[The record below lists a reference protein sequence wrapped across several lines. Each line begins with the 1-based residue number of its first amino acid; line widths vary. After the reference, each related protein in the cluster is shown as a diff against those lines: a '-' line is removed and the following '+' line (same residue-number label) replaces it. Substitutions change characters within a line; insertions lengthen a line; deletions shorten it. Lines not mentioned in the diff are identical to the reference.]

1 MKILVD
7 TPIWSL
13 AFRRKKGSRD
23 TRLSIN
29 LSEITELIREGR
41 AAIIGPIRQEILS
54 GISEDAQFEKLKEKL
69 RAFEDLP
76 ITVDDYELAA
86 RFYNQ
91 CRRNGIQGSQVDFLI
106 CAVANRHDI
115 PIFTMDNDFNFY
127 SKHLDI
133 SLHSPRISIN

>member
-1 MKILVD
+1 VKILVD

-13 AFRRKKGSRD
+13 AFRRKKESRD
-23 TRLSIN
+23 DRVSVF

-41 AAIIGPIRQEILS
+41 AAIVGPIRQEVLS
-54 GISEDAQFEKLKEKL
+54 GISEDAQFEKLKDKL
-69 RAFEDLP
+69 RAFEDLR

-86 RFYNQ
+86 KFYNQ
-91 CRRNGIQGSQVDFLI
+91 CRRNGIQGSQIDFLI
-106 CAVANRHDI
+106 CAVANRNDI

-127 SKHLDI
+127 SKHINI